1 MSGEIR
7 HESGFSRSLANHA
20 KLGAYYTDV
29 EHCMAM
35 SKFLNFPQEEEILC
49 LEPSIGDGMAIKAV
63 TGKEEGDSIH
73 IFGVDISEEAVKQVS
88 GDPLIENVLR
98 GDFVKDVNISQK
110 VFSFIFSNPPYMAAD
125 DEIRYE
131 DKFLERFS
139 LLLKK
144 DGVLF
149 YVVPYAQF
157 IRKNFFLKLINRYEI
172 QHVYRFQDREYQK
185 WHQVV
190 IMAVRRGSNKSYTGS
205 MRDTVLEKY
214 LIEED
219 IPVLPFDYAGTKM
232 DVPPSALNALSTFH
246 TVTFPAGDAL
256 RAMQNGTG
264 LAREVLRNFHKALN
278 PKVSVASWNESASG
292 KPPIHPSKGSMYLL
306 GVCGV
311 GSGLCG
317 SEEEGNLH
325 LERGV
330 VKMRETARREAGK
343 EEDSPDRIVSTI
355 SAQITYNVIEND
367 GKITNLQ

>member
-1 MSGEIR
+1 MLGEIR
-7 HESGFSRSLANHA
+7 RESRFSRSVANHA

-29 EHCMAM
+29 DHCMAM
-35 SKFLNFPQEEEILC
+35 GRFLNFPMGEDVLC
-49 LEPSIGDGMAIKAV
+49 LEPSIGDGVAVKAV
-63 TGKEEGDSIH
+63 TGKKGGDNIH
-73 IFGVDISEEAVKQVS
+73 IFGIDISKEAVEKVS
-88 GDPLIENVLR
+88 GDPLIEEVLR

-110 VFSFIFSNPPYMAAD
+110 AFSFIFSNPPYMVAD

-139 LLLKK
+139 PMLKK
-144 DGVLF
+144 DGILF

-157 IRKNFFLKLINRYEI
+157 TRKNFFLKLINRYEI
-172 QHVYRFQDREYQK
+172 RHVYRFRDGEYQK

-190 IMAVRRGSNKSYTGS
+190 IMAVRRGGNASHTGS
-205 MRDTVLEKY
+205 MRDVILEKY
-214 LIEED
+214 LAEEN
-219 IPVLPFDYAGTKM
+219 IPVLPFDYDGERM
-232 DVPPSALNALSTFH
+232 DVPPAALSMLSTFH
-246 TVTFPAGDAL
+246 TVAFPAGDAL
-256 RAMQNGTG
+256 RAMQKGTG
-264 LAREVLRNFHKALN
+264 LARETLANFHKSLDR
-278 PKVSVASWNESASG
+278 KVSVAPWNGGVSG

-317 SEEEGNLH
+317 NEEEGTLH

-330 VKMRETARREAGK
+330 VKMREVMKRESSEKK
-343 EEDSPDRIVSTI
+343 EDADQIISTI